1 MIWEK
6 VEIDIIY
13 ISWIIKEDKVE
24 FIVFIKDNL
33 NEWIEKYI
41 IKIMNFKNITKFIYE
56 NIIYWY
62 EYF

>member
-41 IKIMNFKNITKFIYE
+41 IKIMNFKNVTKFIYK
-56 NIIYWY
+56 NIIYRY